1 MKSSRISSVASIS
14 AHITAFSKYLVFAVV
29 LCSIL
34 IIGVSAF
41 AALPTKG
48 SIAILT
54 KGPSEQHTASVAS
67 ILTRE
72 LVAKGYKVVDPDT
85 LAAIR
90 RSKAAA
96 LALDGN
102 TDAIMKLGKQYG
114 FSTMI
119 TAQLEAGRPVVNE
132 FELYTGTSSIAIMVM
147 SSGGQMIYADT
158 VMGKQVGYT
167 RDEAAQKSIESAA
180 KLAVKRMME

>member
-1 MKSSRISSVASIS
+1 VTAQNK
-14 AHITAFSKYLVFAVV
+14 AFSQYLIFTV
-29 LCSIL
+29 IL
-34 IIGVSAF
+34 SSLLIMSACAH
-41 AALPTKG
+41 AALPAKG

-72 LVAKGYKVVDPDT
+72 LVANGYKVVDPNT

-90 RSKAAA
+90 RNKAAR

-102 TDAIMKLGKQYG
+102 VDAIMKLGKQYG

-132 FELYTGTSSIAIMVM
+132 FDLYTGTSSIAIMVM

-167 RDEAAQKSIESAA
+167 RDEAAQKSIEAAA
-180 KLAVKRMME
+180 KLAVSRMME

>member
-1 MKSSRISSVASIS
+1 M
-14 AHITAFSKYLVFAVV
+14 TFSMYFVFA
-29 LCSIL
+29 LIL
-34 IIGVSAF
+34 SSFLIASTCAL
-41 AALPTKG
+41 AALPEKG

-54 KGPSEQHTASVAS
+54 KGPSDQHTASVAA

-72 LVAKGYKVVDPDT
+72 LVAKGYKVVDPNT

-90 RSKAAA
+90 RNKAAA

-102 TDAIMKLGKQYG
+102 VDAIMKLGKQYG

-119 TAQLEAGRPVVNE
+119 TAQLEAGRPVENE
-132 FELYTGTSSIAIMVM
+132 FQLYTGTSSIAIMVM

-167 RDEAAQKSIESAA
+167 RDEAAQKSIEAAA
-180 KLAVKRMME
+180 KSAVKRMLE

>member
-1 MKSSRISSVASIS
+1 M
-14 AHITAFSKYLVFAVV
+14 
-29 LCSIL
+29 
-34 IIGVSAF
+34 
-41 AALPTKG
+41 
-48 SIAILT
+48 
-54 KGPSEQHTASVAS
+54 SVAS

-72 LVAKGYKVVDPDT
+72 LVANGYKVVDPNT

-90 RSKAAA
+90 RNKAAA

-102 TDAIMKLGKQYG
+102 VDAIMKLGKQYG
-114 FSTMI
+114 FSTII

-132 FELYTGTSSIAIMVM
+132 FDLYTGTSSIAIMVM

-167 RDEAAQKSIESAA
+167 RDEAAQKSIEAAA
-180 KLAVKRMME
+180 KLAVSRMVE

>member
-1 MKSSRISSVASIS
+1 M
-14 AHITAFSKYLVFAVV
+14 V
-29 LCSIL
+29 LCSLLTISA
-34 IIGVSAF
+34 SAF
-41 AALPTKG
+41 ASIPTKG
-48 SIAILT
+48 SIAILAI
-54 KGPSEQHTASVAS
+54 GSSEQHAASVAS

-72 LVAKGYKVVDPDT
+72 LVANGYKVVDPDT
-85 LAAIR
+85 LSAIR
-90 RSKAAA
+90 RNKAAR

-102 TDAIMKLGKQYG
+102 VDAIMKLGKQYG

-132 FELYTGTSSIAIMVM
+132 FDLYTGTSSIAIMVM

-167 RDEAAQKSIESAA
+167 RDEAAQKSIEAAA
-180 KLAVKRMME
+180 KSAVNRMME

>member
-1 MKSSRISSVASIS
+1 MKTNICDTVFKKDNGK
-14 AHITAFSKYLVFAVV
+14 TFSKYLIFAV
-29 LCSIL
+29 IL
-34 IIGVSAF
+34 GALLIMNATAF
-41 AALPTKG
+41 AALPEKG

-54 KGPSEQHTASVAS
+54 KGLSDQHMASVAA

-72 LVAKGYKVVDPDT
+72 LVANGYKVVDPNT

-90 RSKAAA
+90 RNKAAA

-102 TDAIMKLGKQYG
+102 VDAIMRLGKQYG

-132 FELYTGTSSIAIMVM
+132 FQLYTGTSSIALMVM
-147 SSGGQMIYADT
+147 SSSGQMIYADT

-167 RDEAAQKSIESAA
+167 RDEAAQKSIEAAA